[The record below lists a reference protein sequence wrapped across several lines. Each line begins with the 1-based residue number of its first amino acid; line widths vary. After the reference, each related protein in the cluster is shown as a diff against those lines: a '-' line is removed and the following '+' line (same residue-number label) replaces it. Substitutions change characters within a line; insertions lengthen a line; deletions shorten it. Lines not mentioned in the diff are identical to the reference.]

1 MDLNQLEIFVNVIDN
16 KSFTKTAKQLFI
28 TQPTVSAHVA
38 SLERELNVQ
47 LVVRTT
53 KEVAPSEQG
62 EILYEY
68 ARQMLTL
75 RDSAIQAVKGRTGV
89 MEGCITIGASTVPS
103 QYFLPEL
110 MAAFSAQHPRISFQ
124 VTRMDSAQVLE
135 NLLDWRID
143 IGMSGVMF
151 PGTKCVYTPFA
162 SDRLVIITPNTP
174 AFQEI
179 ADGKFPLS
187 RLLREPLILREA
199 GSGTR
204 RNAEE
209 FLQVSGIDLASLN
222 IVAEIADPE
231 SIKKSVSQGLG
242 VSIVSDR
249 SVTDDRQFGK
259 ILAFEPEPPCPP
271 RRLYLLRHKTRHFSP
286 AANAFYQFASEYFPK

>member
-38 SLERELNVQ
+38 SLERELDVQ
-47 LVVRTT
+47 LVARTT

-62 EILYEY
+62 QILYEY

-75 RDSAIQAVKGRTGV
+75 RDSAIQAVKGCNGV
-89 MEGCITIGASTVPS
+89 MEGLITIGASTVPS

-110 MAAFSAQHPRISFQ
+110 MAAFSARHPHISFQ

-151 PGTKCVYTPFA
+151 PGGKCVYTPFA

-179 ADGKFPLS
+179 SDGKFPAS
-187 RLLREPLILREA
+187 RLLREPVILREA

-204 RNAEE
+204 RNTED
-209 FLQVSGIDLASLN
+209 FLRSSGIDPAALN

-249 SVTDDRQFGK
+249 SVAEDRQFGK
-259 ILAFEPEPPCPP
+259 LLAFDLAPPCPP
-271 RRLYLLRHKTRHFSP
+271 RQLYLLRHKSRHFSP
-286 AANAFYQFASEYFPK
+286 IANAFYQFASEYFLK